1 MNKERENLRFYLGIL
16 ITLITSLGIT
26 GIGLIDDHLWD
37 IIMAVLGMVVY
48 AIVGVLFAAG
58 LIRGKNVGKE
68 AYACVFLIL
77 LILGFYIYEGI
88 IKLQEWVVS
97 WPLIAKICVLSS
109 LSFLIIV
116 VIVAICYKVF
126 KKRRINETT

>member
-1 MNKERENLRFYLGIL
+1 MNKERDNLRFYLGIL
-16 ITLITSLGIT
+16 IMLITSLGIT
-26 GIGLIDDHLWD
+26 GIGFIDDHLWD

-48 AIVGVLFAAG
+48 AIVGFLFAAG
-58 LIRGKNVGKE
+58 FIRGKNAGKE
-68 AYACVFLIL
+68 AYVCVFLIL

-109 LSFLIIV
+109 LSLLIIA
-116 VIVAICYKVF
+116 VAAILCVKVF
-126 KKRRINETT
+126 KKGKINETT